1 MRFGI
6 NIGSVFMKVGNDRKK
21 TFVLLSK
28 VAGIGW
34 FVAISITLFSV
45 LGYFLDNKLHTIF
58 PFFTLFGVIVGTLV
72 AFVGIIRL
80 MRQIN

>member
-6 NIGSVFMKVGNDRKK
+6 NIGPVFMKVGNDRKK

-28 VAGIGW
+28 VVGIGW

-45 LGYFLDNKLHTIF
+45 LGYFLDNKLHTT
-58 PFFTLFGVIVGTLV
+58 PFLTLLGVIFGTLV